1 MVKYSVIIPTRD
13 RFAYLNSAIE
23 SCLASDRHD
32 IEVIVSINGNT
43 TWPEVIK
50 VYQPINDDRVRYVLA
65 GQLLSMQHNFNFGIT
80 QARGEYVTT
89 IGDDDALLPSAFAY
103 ADNFFTQYPDIPLCW
118 FRRPYFWPDYE
129 QQDFSNL
136 KPNTLHCWRE
146 ISIKLQQT
154 KPMIEACCTHYIPY
168 YLLPSIYNSFYPAAL
183 IDRLRSAQAE
193 LEGIETQRSIFLK
206 QTQSVD
212 VFTAYASL
220 LFVDSYGLISI
231 PLSLSGISGRSN
243 GGSGSKKQLGDEV
256 KRNISEQS
264 SDQANAIMTGPLAG
278 YSPSTI
284 QIYNDFCKAYLA
296 YSSLSPTPLPAL
308 DCNAIA
314 EGLLDSYIGG
324 EYISQPWCVY
334 EMMRMSVDFDRK
346 HYLPKLHEISVWYAS
361 GYEQQLESWWKD
373 QRLDESLYSKI
384 SDQYIVINCD
394 AAEVSTSAQ
403 AALLYQKVLEGK
415 LPAPNDPN

>member
-1 MVKYSVIIPTRD
+1 MVKYSVVIPTRD

-50 VYQPINDDRVRYVLA
+50 AYQPINDDRVRYVLT

-89 IGDDDALLPSAFAY
+89 LGDDDALLPSAFAY
-103 ADNFFTQYPDIPLCW
+103 ADNFFAQCPDYPLCW

-146 ISIKLQQT
+146 ISINLQQS
-154 KPMIEACCTHYIPY
+154 KPVIEACCTHYIPY
-168 YLLPSIYNSFYPAAL
+168 HSLPSVYNSFYPVAL
-183 IDRLRSAQAE
+183 LERLRSAQAE
-193 LEGIETQRSIFLK
+193 LEGIETQRSIFLR

-212 VFTAYASL
+212 AFTAYASL
-220 LFVDSYGLISI
+220 LFVNSYGLISI
-231 PLSLSGISGRSN
+231 PLSLSGISRRSN
-243 GGSGSKKQLGDEV
+243 GMSASKKQYGDEV
-256 KRNISEQS
+256 NRYISELS
-264 SDQANAIMTGPLAG
+264 SDQANAIMTGPLSD
-278 YSPSTI
+278 YSSITV
-284 QIYNDFCKAYLA
+284 QTYNDFCKAYLA
-296 YSSLSPTPLPAL
+296 YSSIRPTSLPSL
-308 DCNAIA
+308 DCDAIA
-314 EGLLDSYIGG
+314 GGLLDSYIGG

-334 EMMRMSVDFDRK
+334 EMMRLAVDFDRK
-346 HYLPKLHEISVWYAS
+346 EYLAKLHEISVWYAS
-361 GYEQQLESWWKD
+361 EYEQQLESWWKD

-384 SDQYIVINCD
+384 SEQHLVINCD
-394 AAEVSTSAQ
+394 AAEVSTAAQ

-415 LPAPNDPN
+415 LPALSDPN

>member
-1 MVKYSVIIPTRD
+1 MVKYSVVIPTRD
-13 RFAYLNSAIE
+13 RFTYLNSAIE
-23 SCLASDRHD
+23 SCLASDRSD

-43 TWPEVIK
+43 TWPEIIK
-50 VYQPINDDRVRYVLA
+50 IYQPINDDRVRYVLA

-89 IGDDDALLPSAFAY
+89 LGDDDALLPSAFAY
-103 ADNFFTQYPDIPLCW
+103 ADNFFAQCPDYPLCW

-129 QQDFSNL
+129 QQDLSNL

-146 ISIKLQQT
+146 ISVNLQQS
-154 KPMIEACCTHYIPY
+154 KPVIEACCTHYIPY
-168 YLLPSIYNSFYPAAL
+168 HSLPSIYNSFYPAAL
-183 IDRLRSAQAE
+183 LERLRSAQAE
-193 LEGIETQRSIFLK
+193 LEGIEAQRSIFLK

-231 PLSLSGISGRSN
+231 PLSLSGISARSN
-243 GGSGSKKQLGDEV
+243 GMSATKKEPGGEWQ
-256 KRNISEQS
+256 RYMSELQGE
-264 SDQANAIMTGPLAG
+264 QFKAIMTGPFAAYNSL
-278 YSPSTI
+278 TV
-284 QIYNDFCKAYLA
+284 QIYNDACKAFIA
-296 YSSLSPTPLPAL
+296 YSSCNGTSLPDL

-346 HYLPKLHEISVWYAS
+346 QYLTKLHEISAWYQS
-361 GYEQQLESWWKD
+361 GYEQQLVSWRKD

-415 LPAPNDPN
+415 LPALNDPN